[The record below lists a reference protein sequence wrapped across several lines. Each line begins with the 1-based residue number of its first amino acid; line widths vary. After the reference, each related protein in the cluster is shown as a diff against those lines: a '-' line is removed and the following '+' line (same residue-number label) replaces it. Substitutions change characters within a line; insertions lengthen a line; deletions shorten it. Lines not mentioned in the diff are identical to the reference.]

1 VTDYANKSYGR
12 NTEVALIFTML
23 KAGKDISQHGPRR
36 LGKSFV
42 LDRMVEQAG
51 AHGFICLKVEIAG
64 CTEPKMVFR
73 RLCEEITNH
82 RTIGKKAI
90 SFVTQRL
97 SQVASPRGEQAGP
110 WYQSLLGVD
119 WETYLERLLGAL
131 QDDPTQHWAILID
144 ELPIFLKSLHDKGG
158 DGIKQARDFMNL
170 FTRLRASKPH
180 VRWLITGSIGIT
192 PLAQA
197 GQYMGVLAKFQ
208 NFELEPL
215 TEDQSVDYLRD
226 LAQSGVIPRRAEITE
241 QEAHAII
248 EMVGWRAAYY
258 LEALAQHLPAT
269 PEAEPA
275 KVQANIAAALTDL
288 LKHNN
293 KSTFG
298 TWEEHLNKHHSERQ
312 RRLSFDVL
320 KEIAA
325 SETGLTLDNLL
336 GALGDPQINREDLR
350 QHLLLLIS
358 DGFLYQEPMHDD
370 HAPYRFRLTPL
381 RHWWALYRPQAAA

>member
-1 VTDYANKSYGR
+1 MTNYANKTYGR
-12 NTEVALIFTML
+12 NTEVATLFAML
-23 KAGKDISQHGPRR
+23 KAGKDVSQHGPRR

-42 LDRMVEQAG
+42 LDRMVEQAK

-90 SFVTQRL
+90 SLLTQRL
-97 SQVASPRGEQAGP
+97 SQLASPRGEQAGP
-110 WYQSLLGVD
+110 WYQPLLGVD

-131 QDDPTQHWAILID
+131 QDDPAQKWAILID
-144 ELPIFLKSLHDKGG
+144 ELPIFLKSLHDKGD

-170 FTRLRASKPH
+170 FTRLRAAKPR

-197 GQYMGVLAKFQ
+197 GQYMGVLSKFQ

-215 TEDQSVDYLRD
+215 TDEQAVDYLRD
-226 LAQSGVIPRRAEITE
+226 LALSGLIQRRTVITK
-241 QEAHAII
+241 QEAHTII

-258 LEALAQHLPAT
+258 LEALAQHLPAS
-269 PEAEPA
+269 PETEPE
-275 KVQANIAAALTDL
+275 KVQANLDTALAGL

-298 TWEEHLNKHHSERQ
+298 TWEEHLNKHHSGQQ
-312 RRLSFDVL
+312 RRMSFDVL
-320 KEIAA
+320 NKIAA
-325 SETGLTLDNLL
+325 SEGGLTLDNLL
-336 GALGDPQINREDLR
+336 GALGDPLIDREHLR

-358 DGFLYQEPMHDD
+358 DGFLYQEPMNDD
-370 HAPYRFRLTPL
+370 SAPYRFRLTPL
-381 RHWWALYRPQAAA
+381 RHWWALYRPQAAV

>member
-12 NTEVALIFTML
+12 NSEVALIFAML

-82 RTIGKKAI
+82 RTIGKMAI
-90 SFVTQRL
+90 SFITQRL

-110 WYQSLLGVD
+110 WYQPLLGVD

-131 QDDPTQHWAILID
+131 QDDPTQQWAILID

-158 DGIKQARDFMNL
+158 DGTKQARDFMNL
-170 FTRLRASKPH
+170 FTRLRAAKPR

-215 TEDQSVDYLRD
+215 TNEQAVDYLRD
-226 LAQSGVIPRRAEITE
+226 QAQSGLIQRRTEITE
-241 QEAHAII
+241 QEAYAII
-248 EMVGWRAAYY
+248 NMVGWRAAYY

-269 PEAEPA
+269 LETTPE
-275 KVQANIAAALTDL
+275 KVQTNMNAALAGL

-293 KSTFG
+293 QSTFG
-298 TWEEHLNKHHSERQ
+298 TWEEHLNKHHSSQQ
-312 RRLSFDVL
+312 RRMSFDVL
-320 KEIAA
+320 NKIATT
-325 SETGLTLDNLL
+325 ELGLNLDSLL
-336 GALGDPQINREDLR
+336 GALGNTLIDREQLR

-358 DGFLYQEPMHDD
+358 EGFLYQEPMNDD
-370 HAPYRFRLTPL
+370 NAPYRFRLTPL
-381 RHWWALYRPQAAA
+381 RHWWERYRPQATA